1 MSYACVGAVEDE
13 DDGDDDE
20 PPGAAAAD
28 ALVTAVVADAFAAP
42 FGVEPWAKDSY
53 TPLCGRSDMVV
64 IVVVEARCDVAA
76 PRRAVV
82 VRF

>member
-1 MSYACVGAVEDE
+1 MVTMMN
-13 DDGDDDE
+13 

>member
-1 MSYACVGAVEDE
+1 LSYACVGAVEDE

-53 TPLCGRSDMVV
+53 TPLCGRSDMV
-64 IVVVEARCDVAA
+64 IVVVVVVVVHARCDVAA
-76 PRRAVV
+76 PSSAR
-82 VRF
+82 

>member
-1 MSYACVGAVEDE
+1 LSYACVGAVEDE